1 MSPHLQS
8 EVASITS
15 QLISKYHPVKIILFG
30 SGARNDPQANDL
42 DFLIVKNDVPSRSLD
57 RMRQV
62 RSLVQKKA
70 AADFLVMTESELE
83 DRIRLQDPFALQI
96 TQHGRLLYPDA

>member
-8 EVASITS
+8 EVTSITS
-15 QLISKYHPVKIILFG
+15 QLISKYQPVKIILFG
-30 SGARNDPQANDL
+30 SGGRNDPGANDL
-42 DFLIVKNDVPSRSLD
+42 DFLIVKNDVPARTLD

-70 AADFLVMTESELE
+70 AADFLVMTESELA
-83 DRIRLQDPFALQI
+83 DRISLQDPFALQI
-96 TQHGRLLYPDA
+96 THHGQLLYG

>member
-8 EVASITS
+8 EVTSITR
-15 QLISKYHPVKIILFG
+15 QLISKYRPVKIILFG
-30 SGARNDPQANDL
+30 SGARNDPHANDL
-42 DFLIVKNDVPSRSLD
+42 DFLIIKNDVPNRSLD

-70 AADFLVMTESELE
+70 AADFLIMTEFELQE
-83 DRIRLQDPFALQI
+83 RISLQDPFALQI
-96 TQHGRLLYPDA
+96 TQHGQLLYG